1 MKSHFCPKIESFYLV
16 NSSTY
21 EILNKFLLGI
31 PVIKNGREGN
41 EFVKLEQNTIS
52 FLFYFFMKN
61 TIINDVGRN
70 YWKVF

>member
-16 NSSTY
+16 NSSKY
-21 EILNKFLLGI
+21 ETLNKFLLRGI

-52 FLFYFFMKN
+52 FLFYFVHEKY
-61 TIINDVGRN
+61 N
-70 YWKVF
+70 Y